1 MNFSFP
7 DALNKIN
14 NNNNNMTQVIVSI
27 AALKSDRYNIPLRSY
42 HGTIN

>member
-7 DALNKIN
+7 DALNKI
-14 NNNNNMTQVIVSI
+14 NNNNMTQVIVSI